1 MAMRVVT
8 FIESI
13 TEALAEEMRRDER
26 VFVLGEDVALYGG
39 VFKATKGLLDE
50 FGPLRVID
58 TPIAEELIVGAAVGA
73 AAVGMRPIPELQFSD
88 FASCGFDP
96 IVQQMARLRY
106 RSGGAWTCPMVLR
119 ICCGGEIGGGLY
131 HSQTNE
137 NWFFGTPGLVV
148 LAPSTPYDAKGMLK
162 SAIRGDDPVIFLE
175 HKRLYRWIK
184 GQIPDGDYTVPL
196 GRADIKR
203 AGSRLTI
210 IAYQLMVHRALEA
223 AETLA
228 KEGIDIEVVD
238 LRTLL
243 PWDRDM
249 VLESVRK
256 TGKAL
261 VVHESPRTGGVGGE
275 IVATIM
281 EEAFD
286 DLDAPVWRL
295 TGPDVPPMPFAPVM
309 EKEYMPD
316 ADKIA
321 AKARALAAY

>member
-1 MAMRVVT
+1 MREVSY
-8 FIESI
+8 IEAI
-13 TEALAEEMRRDER
+13 TEALAEEMRRDDS
-26 VFVLGEDVALYGG
+26 VFVLGEDVAVYGG
-39 VFKATKGLLDE
+39 VFKATRGLLDE
-50 FGPLRVID
+50 FGPMRVID
-58 TPIAEELIVGAAVGA
+58 TPIAEELIIGASVGA
-73 AAVGMRPIPELQFSD
+73 AAMGMRPVPELQFSD

-106 RSGGAWTCPMVLR
+106 RSGSSWTCPMVVR
-119 ICCGGEIGGGLY
+119 ICCGGEIGGGIY

-148 LAPSTPYDAKGMLK
+148 IAPATPYDAKGLLK
-162 SAIRGDDPVIFLE
+162 AAIRGADPVIFLE

-184 GQIPDGDYTVPL
+184 GQIPDNDYTVPL
-196 GRADIKR
+196 GRGDIKR
-203 AGSRLTI
+203 TGSTLTI

-223 AETLA
+223 AEVLA
-228 KEGIDIEVVD
+228 GEGIDIEVID
-238 LRTLL
+238 LRTLR
-243 PWDRDM
+243 PWDKEL
-249 VLESVRK
+249 VLDSVRK

-275 IVATIM
+275 IASTIM

-286 DLDAPVWRL
+286 YLDAPVGRL

-316 ADKIA
+316 TEKIA
-321 AKARALAAY
+321 AKARELAAY

>member
-1 MAMRVVT
+1 MRVVT
-8 FIESI
+8 YIEAI

-58 TPIAEELIVGAAVGA
+58 TPIAEELIIGAAVGA
-73 AAVGMRPIPELQFSD
+73 AAVGMRPVPEIQFSD

-106 RSGGAWTCPMVLR
+106 RSGSAWTCPMVVR
-119 ICCGGEIGGGLY
+119 ICCGGEIGGGIY

-148 LAPSTPYDAKGMLK
+148 LAPSTPHDAKGMLK
-162 SAIRGDDPVIFLE
+162 SAIRGEDPVIYLE

-184 GQIPDGDYTVPL
+184 GQIPDGDFTVPL

-203 AGSRLTI
+203 PGTTLTI
-210 IAYQLMVHRALEA
+210 VAYQLMVHRALEA
-223 AETLA
+223 AELLA
-228 KEGIDIEVVD
+228 KEGIDVEVVD

-243 PWDRDM
+243 PWDKEM
-249 VLESVRK
+249 VLDSARK
-256 TGKAL
+256 TGKVM
-261 VVHESPRTGGVGGE
+261 VVHESPKTGGVGGE
-275 IVATIM
+275 IAATIT

-286 DLDAPVWRL
+286 HLDAPVWRL
-295 TGPDVPPMPFAPVM
+295 TGPDIPPMPFAPVM

-316 ADKIA
+316 AEKIA